1 MRFTIQRPDLG
12 KALAEIE
19 KDIERAVTSG
29 MRDAVDG
36 LKQDLRE
43 DVVAAGLG
51 ERLSRQFLVKEFGE
65 ERPSPRWARVL
76 KPQPRAWPAKTG
88 TGFAVFHAAQT
99 QLWSRAPKIVDAFDR
114 GVVIRRDS
122 LRNNWRGLFL
132 AIPTAAAGKGGRS
145 AVGSQEK
152 ITPEGWQR
160 RTSLKLRFVY
170 RRGRPSLL
178 VAENARIN
186 ARGLGQPN
194 RRKTGKSQTNLA
206 SVIVFILVRQV
217 ALKKRLDV
225 ESAAKRQAARVPSL
239 IARHWPQS

>member
-12 KALAEIE
+12 KALAETE

-29 MRDAVDG
+29 MRDAADG

-51 ERLSRQFLVKEFGE
+51 ERLSRTWRGKTFPELGE
-65 ERPSPRWARVL
+65 SAE
-76 KPQPRAWPAKTG
+76 
-88 TGFAVFHAAQT
+88 AAAYV
-99 QLWSRAPKIVDAFDR
+99 WSRAPKIVDAYDR
-114 GVVIRRDS
+114 GVVIRRNS
-122 LRNNWRGLFL
+122 SKNNWRGLFL
-132 AIPTAAAGKGGRS
+132 AIPTAAAGKSGRS
-145 AVGSQEK
+145 AVGSREK

-160 RTSLKLRFVY
+160 RTGLKLRFVY

-178 VAENARIN
+178 VADDARIN
-186 ARGLGQPN
+186 TRGLAARN
-194 RRKTGKSQTNLA
+194 RRKTGKIPANLA
-206 SVIVFILVRQV
+206 SVIVFILVPQV

-225 ESAAKRQAARVPSL
+225 EGAAKRQAARVPSL

>member
-12 KALAEIE
+12 KALAETE

-29 MRDAVDG
+29 MRDAADG

-51 ERLSRQFLVKEFGE
+51 ERLSRTWRGKTFPEVGE
-65 ERPSPRWARVL
+65 SAE
-76 KPQPRAWPAKTG
+76 
-88 TGFAVFHAAQT
+88 AAAYV
-99 QLWSRAPKIVDAFDR
+99 WSRAPKIVDAFDR
-114 GVVIRRDS
+114 GVVIRS
-122 LRNNWRGLFL
+122 TRGLFL
-132 AIPTAAAGKGGRS
+132 AIPTAAAGKSGRS
-145 AVGSQEK
+145 AVGSREK

-160 RTSLKLRFVY
+160 RTGLKLRFVY

-178 VAENARIN
+178 VADDARIN
-186 ARGLGQPN
+186 TRGLAARN

-206 SVIVFILVRQV
+206 SVIVFILVPQV

>member
-12 KALAEIE
+12 TALAETE

-29 MRDAVDG
+29 MRDAADG

-43 DVVAAGLG
+43 NVVAAGLG
-51 ERLSRQFLVKEFGE
+51 ERLSRTWRGKTFPEVGE
-65 ERPSPRWARVL
+65 SAE
-76 KPQPRAWPAKTG
+76 
-88 TGFAVFHAAQT
+88 AAAYV
-99 QLWSRAPKIVDAFDR
+99 WSRAPKIVDAFDR

-122 LRNNWRGLFL
+122 LKNNWRGLFL
-132 AIPTAAAGKGGRS
+132 AIPTAAAGKSGRS
-145 AVGSQEK
+145 AVGSREK

-160 RTSLKLRFVY
+160 RTGLKLRFVY

-178 VAENARIN
+178 VADDARITT
-186 ARGLGQPN
+186 RGLAARN

-206 SVIVFILVRQV
+206 SVIVFILVPQV